1 MIYLDNAATMY
12 PRPDC
17 VKDAIIWAL
26 DHTGNPGRSSHPA
39 AFAGDQVLTGT
50 REALAQFFH
59 VDTPERIVFAHN
71 TTDALNT
78 AFYSFLTPRSH
89 VVTTV
94 LEHNSVLRPLYHL
107 QKLRQIDLTI
117 LSPDSDGIIQPDH
130 VQSAIGDRTS
140 LVAVTHVSNVTG
152 AIEPVADIVKVC
164 RRKGVACLIDGAQAA
179 GHMPVDLSQIDP
191 DFYAFAGHKGL
202 CGPQGTGGLYVSP
215 RVCPAPF
222 KCGGTGVM
230 TFSHEMPDDFPE
242 HLEAGTQNVHGL
254 NGLQAGVRFLMQ
266 QDTNAIHA
274 HETQLANKLID
285 ALCDMDCI
293 LYVPRDP
300 AHRSGVVSFNL
311 GNLESTQ
318 VGDALAQRGIC
329 VRAGFHCAPLLHEA
343 MQTKTRGAV
352 RVSFS
357 LFNTQQDV
365 DALLDA
371 LREIQQN

>member
-1 MIYLDNAATMY
+1 
-12 PRPDC
+12 
-17 VKDAIIWAL
+17 
-26 DHTGNPGRSSHPA
+26 
-39 AFAGDQVLTGT
+39 
-50 REALAQFFH
+50 
-59 VDTPERIVFAHN
+59 
-71 TTDALNT
+71 
-78 AFYSFLTPRSH
+78 
-89 VVTTV
+89 
-94 LEHNSVLRPLYHL
+94 
-107 QKLRQIDLTI
+107 
-117 LSPDSDGIIQPDH
+117 
-130 VQSAIGDRTS
+130 
-140 LVAVTHVSNVTG
+140 
-152 AIEPVADIVKVC
+152 
-164 RRKGVACLIDGAQAA
+164 
-179 GHMPVDLSQIDP
+179 
-191 DFYAFAGHKGL
+191 
-202 CGPQGTGGLYVSP
+202 
-215 RVCPAPF
+215 
-222 KCGGTGVM
+222 
-230 TFSHEMPDDFPE
+230 
-242 HLEAGTQNVHGL
+242 
-254 NGLQAGVRFLMQ
+254 MQ
-266 QDTNAIHA
+266 QDTNAIRA